1 MQDAINTWQDVQREV
16 LGRIQNRVWKPGDI
30 IPNEVDLAKEFGC
43 ARATVNRALQ
53 AVADSG
59 LLDRR
64 RKAGTR
70 VAVNPVRKATLEIP
84 IIRQEIEQRGQH
96 YQYVLIEQQV
106 TDPQADMQAMMK
118 LSDGQQ
124 LLHLKALHLADGL
137 PHVYEDRWINISTV
151 PEIVAVDWQQNNAN
165 EWLVAHAPFSDGDIA
180 FSAGAAGAVEAEILN
195 VPLNTAVF
203 IIERSTWMMQ
213 QSITRVR
220 LTYAPG
226 HRLHTTI

>member
-84 IIRQEIEQRGQH
+84 IIRQEIEQRGPA
-96 YQYVLIEQQV
+96 LSIC
-106 TDPQADMQAMMK
+106 AD
-118 LSDGQQ
+118 
-124 LLHLKALHLADGL
+124 
-137 PHVYEDRWINISTV
+137 
-151 PEIVAVDWQQNNAN
+151 
-165 EWLVAHAPFSDGDIA
+165 
-180 FSAGAAGAVEAEILN
+180 
-195 VPLNTAVF
+195 
-203 IIERSTWMMQ
+203 
-213 QSITRVR
+213 
-220 LTYAPG
+220 
-226 HRLHTTI
+226 